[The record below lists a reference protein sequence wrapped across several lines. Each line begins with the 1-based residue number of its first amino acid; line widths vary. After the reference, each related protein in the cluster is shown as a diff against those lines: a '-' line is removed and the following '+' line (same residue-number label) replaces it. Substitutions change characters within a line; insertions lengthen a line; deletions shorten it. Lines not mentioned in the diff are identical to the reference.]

1 MKRPNYLWLDHN
13 GTALKTETIPSSNLV
28 EQLRKKF
35 SSFFV
40 LYFRNVYW
48 ILIRG
53 KLTAMMKHW
62 ARDQKYE
69 VLVMRRSVE
78 CYQGGEGRWWRA
90 ERRNTTDESTE
101 LVTPLAWLQRGSV
114 PLITGWEIT
123 EYSWRESHSVTV
135 SLDSSELL
143 FTFVAA
149 TATGRDPVRRDRSL
163 SAVIV
168 IFIS

>member
-62 ARDQKYE
+62 ARDQKIRSPRNE
-69 VLVMRRSVE
+69 AQCWVLPGRWGEMVT
-78 CYQGGEGRWWRA
+78 GGETKHNWREYRA
-90 ERRNTTDESTE
+90 CHSSRLATERFRAS
-101 LVTPLAWLQRGSV
+101 
-114 PLITGWEIT
+114 ITGWEIT

>member
-114 PLITGWEIT
+114 PPSLAGKLLNIHD
-123 EYSWRESHSVTV
+123 ESLTV
-135 SLDSSELL
+135 SQCHLIALS
-143 FTFVAA
+143 F
-149 TATGRDPVRRDRSL
+149 SL
-163 SAVIV
+163 PL
-168 IFIS
+168 